1 MRALASLLNYAFL
14 LNFVAAFF
22 LWRIAALNRLIAV
35 AAILDGVNGT
45 LRVLVFD
52 VLMRS
57 PEGFSRPYPEWL
69 GTISTLLYL
78 SSLLCLV
85 TGAYLSVQGRVTM
98 LAGSEAWRV
107 LDDDHLRSLMT
118 PRRALNSLSVATDL
132 RDTLLDR
139 FLTIC
144 SRLKLEVVAYRSPA
158 LSQPVWA
165 HFEFVLPAEQR
176 NLSLRASCRITVES
190 LDFHRFEHLLTVEL
204 TEAKRRR
211 LYTGVTGLDD
221 AQITAMVEFLTASAQ
236 RTPPKLP
243 TVRLHPLQLWRP
255 GNRIDRLRPDW
266 VALGVG
272 ALAALSFV
280 AAGALPFPVIGP
292 LLAIALVVF
301 LLVRSNRRRTYV
313 LTPGKPLQD
322 PRLLRR
328 FDSWQANIYGLGAR
342 AEEFRAELLR
352 RLTTRAGT
360 EPQFTV
366 APERIWY
373 AGVDGKVEREQIVVG
388 YRRALAFVHV
398 EAHGDDLFVGW
409 DSHVNTGT
417 WVERTLAS
425 GIDRESGKYVV
436 AKQVVLGTLTPNEY
450 DVTDTSFVTEWLH
463 TVATT
468 LVRLKMEEHRIDQEI
483 DFVIQRGSRDHVL
496 HGILAREDA
505 TRARHGTGAQS
516 RRSA

>member
-1 MRALASLLNYAFL
+1 MRPESLAALLASLLGLAFWAVVIYVVWRFARLRFSGRGTGPRAL
-14 LNFVAAFF
+14 L
-22 LWRIAALNRLIAV
+22 
-35 AAILDGVNGT
+35 
-45 LRVLVFD
+45 
-52 VLMRS
+52 
-57 PEGFSRPYPEWL
+57 
-69 GTISTLLYL
+69 
-78 SSLLCLV
+78 SL
-85 TGAYLSVQGRVTM
+85 Q
-98 LAGSEAWRV
+98 
-107 LDDDHLRSLMT
+107 DDELRSLVT
-118 PRRALNSLSVATDL
+118 PRLASNSLTVASAV
-132 RDTLLDR
+132 RDKISER
-139 FLTIC
+139 FLAAC
-144 SRLKLEVVAYRSPA
+144 RAASAEVIAYASPA
-158 LSQPVWA
+158 LSPPPWA
-165 HFEFVLPAEQR
+165 HFEFVLPSQDQR
-176 NLSLRASCRITVES
+176 LCLRASCRITVES

-211 LYTGVTGLDD
+211 LYTGVTGLD
-221 AQITAMVEFLTASAQ
+221 AGHLEAIIAYLTEPDSVSA
-236 RTPPKLP
+236 PKLP
-243 TVRLHPLQLWRP
+243 VVRQFPLQFWRPKNKIERLHP
-255 GNRIDRLRPDW
+255 DW
-266 VALGVG
+266 TELGFG
-272 ALAALSFV
+272 ALAFVLFFFGAIAVPVVGQFV
-280 AAGALPFPVIGP
+280 AIG
-292 LLAIALVVF
+292 IMF
-301 LLVRSNRRRTYV
+301 LLWFRRRARKDYV

-328 FDSWQANIYGLGAR
+328 CDSWQANIYGLGAR